1 MPFVL
6 ALFADSW
13 MADRL
18 QLMNH
23 AFVFALP
30 LAFHLQRNTPTLV
43 LI

>member
-23 AFVFALP
+23 AFVLGLTQIIIAD
-30 LAFHLQRNTPTLV
+30 TV
-43 LI
+43 